1 MIKYKSNKHLAI
13 IMKKDFLR
21 LWDFTS
27 KEIDLLLRRSME
39 LKSGKDANKCPLI
52 GKSIGLI
59 FEKASTRTRV
69 SFEAGIYQLGA
80 QAIYMNPNEIQLG
93 RGETIHDTAGV
104 LSRYLSAVI
113 IRTFNHNTLLDFA
126 ASSSIPVI
134 NGLSDLYHPC
144 QALADLMTILE
155 KKGRLKDIHLA
166 YIGDGNNVAHS
177 LIEAASKMNINLTI
191 ACPKGY
197 EPDSKI
203 FREAKTIAKSE
214 IRIVRDPKE
223 AADRADILYTDV
235 WVSMGQ
241 EKEAGEKKKKFRRY
255 QLNNNILSYAKK
267 DALVLH
273 CLPAHRGEEITDD
286 VIDGPQSA
294 VLDQAENR
302 LHTQKALLEFLLTSK

>member
-1 MIKYKSNKHLAI
+1 
-13 IMKKDFLR
+13 MKKDFLR

-27 KEIDLLLRRSME
+27 KEIDLLLRRSVE

-155 KKGRLKDIHLA
+155 KKGRLKGIHLA

-191 ACPKGY
+191 ACPTGY
-197 EPDSKI
+197 EPDFKI
-203 FREAKTIAKSE
+203 FREAKTVAKSE

-223 AADRADILYTDV
+223 AADGVDILYTDV

-255 QLNNNILSYAKK
+255 QLNNRILSYAKE
-267 DALVLH
+267 DAVVLH

-302 LHTQKALLEFLLTSK
+302 LHTQKALLEFLLTSR